1 MIIIKDIK
9 TSELE
14 EFINSD
20 EYRRMRNIPISRQR
34 AISGIY
40 NPRGDKNDK
49 VLFLAY
55 DDDKYI
61 GYLGAVTD
69 ILIINN
75 KPYKVAW
82 LSCMWVDHS
91 YRRQGIAVKL
101 LNHAYEIWNS
111 NLLITNYI
119 PSSRKTFEKTGKFVE
134 FKSIQGI
141 RGYLRFNLGEIIIN
155 KNPGL
160 KGLKWLLLLFDF
172 IANIFN
178 GLRLLFW
185 KPGVKTKNINI
196 EYLSEIDAETE
207 IFIRQRSK
215 NNLSPKDKKF
225 FNWIKKY
232 PWVLDTPLEDYTS
245 KRYEFSAVS
254 NNFNQLYI
262 KVIDNQNKILAFIM
276 LTVHG
281 SHLKTPYLFFDDD
294 YGDVV
299 RKVIYTHILSLKI
312 KTFTTFHPGLI
323 KIMRSKRNPF
333 ILIRKMFHNSLI
345 TKELLQKVKDADK
358 YILMEGD
365 GDCAF
370 V

>member
-1 MIIIKDIK
+1 MIVIRDIK

-20 EYRRMRNIPISRQR
+20 EYRGMRNIPISKQR
-34 AISGIY
+34 AISSIY
-40 NPRGDKNDK
+40 NPRGDKDDK

-61 GYLGAVTD
+61 GYLGALTD
-69 ILIINN
+69 ILNIDN
-75 KPYKVAW
+75 KPCKVAW
-82 LSCMWVDHS
+82 LSCMWVDRN

-111 NLLITNYI
+111 DLLITNYI
-119 PSSRKTFEKTGKFVE
+119 PASRKTFEKTGKFIE
-134 FKSIQGI
+134 FKSLQGV

-155 KNPGL
+155 KKPGL
-160 KGLKWLLLLFDF
+160 KGIKWLLLLFDF
-172 IANIFN
+172 TANLFN
-178 GLRLLFW
+178 DLRLLFW
-185 KPGVKTKNINI
+185 KSGVNMKNINI
-196 EYLSEIDAETE
+196 EYLSEIDAETDE
-207 IFIRQRSK
+207 FIRQRSK
-215 NNLSPKDKKF
+215 DNLSPKDKTF
-225 FNWIKKY
+225 FDWVKKC
-232 PWVLDTPLEDYTS
+232 PWVLNTPIEDYTS
-245 KRYEFSAVS
+245 RRYEFSAVS
-254 NNFNQLYI
+254 KNFNQLYI
-262 KVIDNQNKILAFIM
+262 KLTNIENKMLAFIM

-294 YGDVV
+294 YGNVV

-312 KTFTTFHPGLI
+312 KTFTTFHPELV
-323 KIMRSKRNPF
+323 KIIRAKRNPF
-333 ILIRKMFHNSLI
+333 ILIRKMFYKSLI
-345 TKELLQKVKDADK
+345 TNELLQKVRDADK